1 MAGVGPKPPAPPDE
15 QILSEAERREVLA
28 LVQDNNISMDF
39 ILEMK
44 EAFLLFDKVL
54 EICKTTFNC
63 VAQKVGHILPQII
76 FFCFSERWWFYLCP
90 WAWCVDAYAGSEPHR
105 RGDHE
110 HYERNRRWSQWEAR
124 LLRVRHYDE
133 GQTQWRGYGAGN
145 STSFQV
151 SHT

>member
-54 EICKTTFNC
+54 EIFK
-63 VAQKVGHILPQII
+63 
-76 FFCFSERWWFYLCP
+76 
-90 WAWCVDAYAGSEPHR
+90 PHLIVWPKKLVMSC
-105 RGDHE
+105 H
-110 HYERNRRWSQWEAR
+110 
-124 LLRVRHYDE
+124 
-133 GQTQWRGYGAGN
+133 
-145 STSFQV
+145 
-151 SHT
+151 

>member
-54 EICKTTFNC
+54 EIFKPHLI
-63 VAQKVGHILPQII
+63 VGPNKLVMS
-76 FFCFSERWWFYLCP
+76 CL
-90 WAWCVDAYAGSEPHR
+90 
-105 RGDHE
+105 
-110 HYERNRRWSQWEAR
+110 
-124 LLRVRHYDE
+124 
-133 GQTQWRGYGAGN
+133 
-145 STSFQV
+145 
-151 SHT
+151 

>member
-54 EICKTTFNC
+54 EIFKPHLI
-63 VAQKVGHILPQII
+63 AQKIGHALSLM
-76 FFCFSERWWFYLCP
+76 FVCFSER
-90 WAWCVDAYAGSEPHR
+90 
-105 RGDHE
+105 
-110 HYERNRRWSQWEAR
+110 
-124 LLRVRHYDE
+124 
-133 GQTQWRGYGAGN
+133 
-145 STSFQV
+145 
-151 SHT
+151 

>member
-54 EICKTTFNC
+54 EIFKPHLI
-63 VAQKVGHILPQII
+63 VGAQKVGHVLPLMLV
-76 FFCFSERWWFYLCP
+76 CFSER
-90 WAWCVDAYAGSEPHR
+90 
-105 RGDHE
+105 
-110 HYERNRRWSQWEAR
+110 
-124 LLRVRHYDE
+124 
-133 GQTQWRGYGAGN
+133 
-145 STSFQV
+145 
-151 SHT
+151 

>member
-54 EICKTTFNC
+54 EIFKPHLI
-63 VAQKVGHILPQII
+63 AQEIGH
-76 FFCFSERWWFYLCP
+76 
-90 WAWCVDAYAGSEPHR
+90 
-105 RGDHE
+105 
-110 HYERNRRWSQWEAR
+110 
-124 LLRVRHYDE
+124 
-133 GQTQWRGYGAGN
+133 
-145 STSFQV
+145 
-151 SHT
+151 

>member
-54 EICKTTFNC
+54 EIFKPHLIVWPKNWSCLASDVCLFFRT
-63 VAQKVGHILPQII
+63 VMVLSLP
-76 FFCFSERWWFYLCP
+76 
-90 WAWCVDAYAGSEPHR
+90 
-105 RGDHE
+105 
-110 HYERNRRWSQWEAR
+110 
-124 LLRVRHYDE
+124 
-133 GQTQWRGYGAGN
+133 
-145 STSFQV
+145 V
-151 SHT
+151 SLVC

>member
-54 EICKTTFNC
+54 EIFKPHLIVWPNKL
-63 VAQKVGHILPQII
+63 VMA
-76 FFCFSERWWFYLCP
+76 CP
-90 WAWCVDAYAGSEPHR
+90 
-105 RGDHE
+105 
-110 HYERNRRWSQWEAR
+110 
-124 LLRVRHYDE
+124 
-133 GQTQWRGYGAGN
+133 
-145 STSFQV
+145 
-151 SHT
+151 